1 MFKMNRV
8 KKNIATKPYYKK
20 YNYRIRAKQLNN
32 FYEPYLE
39 VALSPREEFHTRMRK
54 FGWNAEYT
62 INKYP
67 RSKEELVQRIKIADE
82 IKLLEIQNKGQIKNR
97 IDGAHTM
104 LYVTSKELYDQI
116 LAVEGIQAYLLE
128 VCEPAFENYEEVASK
143 LSVTEEVR
151 KCLYYEKHRYKITL
165 VAGNRAELE
174 DVLQFREMAKSVSDV
189 YISPNLEQVHNY
201 RYWKYTTLAVSC
213 DHEDTASY
221 LAMIGGDMVTS
232 VKRAVLVDELK

>member
-1 MFKMNRV
+1 MF

-20 YNYRIRAKQLNN
+20 YNYRIRTKQLNH

-39 VALSPREEFHTRMRK
+39 AALAPKEELHQRLKNFRYYT
-54 FGWNAEYT
+54 EYT
-62 INKYP
+62 ISQYP
-67 RSKEELVQRIKIADE
+67 RSKAELDHRIKIADE
-82 IKLLEIQNKGQIKNR
+82 INLLEIQNKGQIKNR

-116 LAVEGIQAYLLE
+116 MAIEGIQAYLLE

-143 LSVTEEVR
+143 LSVTEEIR
-151 KCLYYEKHRYKITL
+151 NCLYYEKHRYKITL

-189 YISPNLEQVHNY
+189 YISPNLEQAHNY